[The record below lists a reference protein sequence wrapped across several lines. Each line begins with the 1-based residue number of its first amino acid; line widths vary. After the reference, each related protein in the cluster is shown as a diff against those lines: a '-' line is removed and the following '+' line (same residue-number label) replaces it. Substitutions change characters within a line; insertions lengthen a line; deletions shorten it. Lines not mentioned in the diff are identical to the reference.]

1 VSPAAGTRVAYEAV
15 IGLEVH
21 AQLRTATKIFCGCR
35 AEFGAAP
42 NAHVCPVC
50 LGLPGALPV
59 LNGHAVDLAVA
70 AALALE
76 CTVHE
81 SSIFARKNYFYPDLP
96 KGYQISQYE
105 RPLATGGRVVI
116 DTPAG
121 PRPVALTRIH
131 MEEDAGKSLHEGFA
145 DSDRRTYVDYNR
157 AGVPLIEIVSE
168 PELRTATEAATYFE
182 TLRRLL
188 VWIGVN
194 DGNMEEGSLRCDA
207 NVSVRPTGVTA
218 LGTKAEIK
226 NVNSF
231 RYLQKAI
238 EYEIARQVDV
248 VERGGRVVQETR
260 LFDAALGKT
269 FSMRSKE
276 EAHDYRYFPEPDLPP
291 LVVDGARRA
300 KVAAAL
306 PELPE
311 ARQARFIA
319 QYKLPA
325 YDAGVLTES
334 RALADYYEAVAGA
347 AGNAKAASN
356 WVMGEVLRTLKVR
369 GAAIEAVGVGAE
381 ALAGLIRLVDAGTIS
396 NTTAKA
402 VFEQMDGTGR
412 AAADIVAEQGLA
424 QVSDD
429 GVLSGVV
436 DGVLAAHG
444 DAVQQ
449 YRNGKK
455 AAFGFLVG
463 EAMKASSGQA
473 DPRRLSQLL
482 RAALDG

>member
-1 VSPAAGTRVAYEAV
+1 MSAASAAAGWEAV

-21 AQLRTATKIFCGCR
+21 AQLATDTKIFCGCR
-35 AEFGAAP
+35 AEFGGEP

-50 LGLPGALPV
+50 LGLPGALPAT
-59 LNGHAVDLAVA
+59 NGHAVDLAVA
-70 AALALE
+70 AALALG
-76 CTVHE
+76 CDVHE
-81 SSIFARKNYFYPDLP
+81 TSIFARKNYFYPDLP

-105 RPLATGGRVVI
+105 RPLATGGHVVV
-116 DTPAG
+116 DVGDG
-121 PRPVALTRIH
+121 PRPIALTRIH

-145 DSDRRTYVDYNR
+145 DSDRRTYVDFNR

-168 PELRTATEAATYFE
+168 PVMHSAIEAAMYFE

-207 NVSVRPTGVTA
+207 NVSVRRAGAAA
-218 LGTKAEIK
+218 LGTKAEVK

-238 EYEIARQVDV
+238 EYEIARQIDMVD
-248 VERGGRVVQETR
+248 RGGRVEQETR

-291 LVVDGARRA
+291 LTVSPERRA
-300 KVAAAL
+300 RVAAAL
-306 PELPE
+306 PELPA
-311 ARQARFIA
+311 ARRARFVA
-319 QYKLPA
+319 AYQLPE
-325 YDAGVLTES
+325 YDAGVLTDQ
-334 RALADYYEAVAGA
+334 RAVADYFEATARA

-356 WVMGEVLRTLKVR
+356 WVMGEVLRAMKAR
-369 GAAIEAVGVGAE
+369 GVAIDAVGVTPD
-381 ALAGLIRLVDAGTIS
+381 ALAGLIRLVDGGTIS
-396 NTTAKA
+396 TTVAKA
-402 VFEQMDGTGR
+402 VFEQMARTGR

-436 DGVLAAHG
+436 AGVVAAHG

-449 YRNGKK
+449 YRGGKK

-463 EAMKASSGQA
+463 EAMKASGGNA
-473 DPRRLSQLL
+473 DPRRLTQLL
-482 RAALDG
+482 RGVLDG